1 MGSGSRAGW
10 GGEVWGALVPQKEST
25 PPSFFLTLTS
35 QGPLLR
41 LASVLI
47 HSSVTLDKPQPL
59 LSLRFL
65 LFVPGVSEQVILASL
80 PEATN
85 NSQLATPKLVRGLQQ
100 P

>member
-47 HSSVTLDKPQPL
+47 HSSVTLDKPL
-59 LSLRFL
+59 LSLHFL

-85 NSQLATPKLVRGLQQ
+85 DSQLTSPRLVWGLQQ